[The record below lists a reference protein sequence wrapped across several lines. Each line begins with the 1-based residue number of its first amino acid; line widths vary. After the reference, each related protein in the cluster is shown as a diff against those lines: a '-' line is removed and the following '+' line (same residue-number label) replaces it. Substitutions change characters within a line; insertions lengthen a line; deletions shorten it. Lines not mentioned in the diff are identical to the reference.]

1 MPMHRDMGFRTQ
13 TWSRGTASSLKQSP
27 LSAALL
33 QRPSDSLQLY
43 QSGAFSEDHS
53 AVSLNEKLLLQ
64 GLNDRFAGFID
75 KVRQLEQQNQ
85 GLETD
90 IAALRESQSN
100 RSGLA
105 SFYEPEML
113 ELRNLLLETENQK
126 TQVLLERDHLKEKV
140 QRLKEKFEA
149 EVQARLD
156 TEASLQACKKDQ
168 GNSNLVRLEL
178 ERKVQSLTD
187 EILFLKQNHEEEMS
201 DLFSQVQASQV
212 SVEMKDFT
220 KPDLAGAL
228 RAIRS
233 QMEGCASVN
242 MQHAEEWFT
251 SKVAKLN
258 DAAAINKEALQSTR
272 QEISEYSRQLQCKNI
287 ELETL
292 RGRKESLEKQLS
304 DTEARHDGEL
314 IQYQDA
320 IQQLENELK
329 STKQEMSRHLREYQD
344 LLNVKMAL
352 DVEIAS
358 YRKLLEGEE
367 TRFGDFTPS
376 TYTYKPQPIAHTAYV
391 TTKTKATSTK
401 VMPQYRFVEEIIS
414 ATTKEIN
421 MAELEAVDYKPV
433 DDQEVKP
440 EGEAAEK
447 EEDVEEEDGK
457 PKASTEEEEQEE
469 KEADEAEDKGVGE
482 QEPAKEAID
491 EEKAEDKDEEK
502 VEKAEEVEKAEV
514 DKDEEK
520 VEKAEQ
526 DKVEEKVEKAEEVE
540 KAEVDKDEEKVE
552 KAEQAEEDKD
562 EEKVEKAEDDKDE
575 EKIEKGDEK
584 AEKIEE
590 DKAEEMIE
598 KTKEDKG
605 EEKVEKT
612 EEKVEEEEEEKVE
625 GKEGEKVE
633 EPEEELVKGKEGEKV
648 EEPEE
653 EKVEKAER
661 KDEEKVEEKAVEEK
675 PKVKDGEKVEKTEEK
690 SKEEKVEDR
699 KAAEVAK
706 DEKVEEVVGQAEE
719 KVKGKAEEK
728 EDGEK
733 AKEKEDGEKAEEAKD
748 EEKISK
754 EKSEEKEVSKMKEGE
769 GANGDSQ
776 TGVEHIEGKPK
787 EKAEEARDSETK
799 AVTEEGTSETT
810 EITAEGD
817 KTQVAE
823 GTETGPIEHKEAKL
837 TESGAKDGAA
847 TTGKG
852 Q

>member
-85 GLETD
+85 GLETE

-105 SFYEPEML
+105 SVYEPEML

-187 EILFLKQNHEEEMS
+187 EILFLKQNHEEEVS

-212 SVEMKDFT
+212 GVEMKDFT

-242 MQHAEEWFT
+242 MQQAEEWFT

-304 DTEARHDGEL
+304 DAEARHDGEL
-314 IQYQDA
+314 IRYQDA

-421 MAELEAVDYKPV
+421 MAEFEAVDYKPV

-447 EEDVEEEDGK
+447 EEGVEEEDGK
-457 PKASTEEEEQEE
+457 PKASTGEEEQEE

-520 VEKAEQ
+520 VEKAEE
-526 DKVEEKVEKAEEVE
+526 DKVEK
-540 KAEVDKDEEKVE
+540 
-552 KAEQAEEDKD
+552 AEEDKD
-562 EEKVEKAEDDKDE
+562 EEKVEKAADDKDE

-612 EEKVEEEEEEKVE
+612 EEKVEEEKVE
-625 GKEGEKVE
+625 RKEGEKVE
-633 EPEEELVKGKEGEKV
+633 EPEEEMVKGKEGEKV

-653 EKVEKAER
+653 EKVEKVER
-661 KDEEKVEEKAVEEK
+661 KDEEKVEEKAVKEK

-706 DEKVEEVVGQAEE
+706 DEKVEEVVEQAEE
-719 KVKGKAEEK
+719 KVKGKAEEKEDGEKAKEKEDGEKAKEK

-754 EKSEEKEVSKMKEGE
+754 EKSEEKEVSKMKERE

-776 TGVEHIEGKPK
+776 TGVEHVEGKPK
-787 EKAEEARDSETK
+787 EKAEEAKDSETK
-799 AVTEEGTSETT
+799 AVMEEGTSETT
-810 EITAEGD
+810 EITAERD

-823 GTETGPIEHKEAKL
+823 GTETGPMEHKETKL

>member
-1 MPMHRDMGFRTQ
+1 MTSYGWDLLDALPTRRLHSDSSRIMHRDVGFRTQ
-13 TWSRGTASSLKQSP
+13 TWSRGTASSLKHSP
-27 LSAALL
+27 LSATLL
-33 QRPSDSLQLY
+33 QRPSDSMQLY
-43 QSGAFSEDHS
+43 QSGAFSEDHI

-85 GLETD
+85 GLESE

-105 SFYEPEML
+105 SVYEPEML

-126 TQVLLERDHLKEKV
+126 TQFLLESDHLKEKV

-187 EILFLKQNHEEEMS
+187 EILFLKQNHEEEVS

-228 RAIRS
+228 KAIRS
-233 QMEGCASVN
+233 QMEGCTSVN
-242 MQHAEEWFT
+242 MQQAEEWFT
-251 SKVAKLN
+251 SRVAKLN
-258 DAAAINKEALQSTR
+258 DAAALNKEALQSTR

-292 RGRKESLEKQLS
+292 RGRKECLEKQLN
-304 DTEARHDGEL
+304 DAEARHDGEL

-376 TYTYKPQPIAHTAYV
+376 TYTYKLQPIAHTAYV
-391 TTKTKATSTK
+391 TTKTKTTSTK

-457 PKASTEEEEQEE
+457 PIASTEEEEEE
-469 KEADEAEDKGVGE
+469 KEADEAEDKGEGE
-482 QEPAKEAID
+482 QEPAKEATD
-491 EEKAEDKDEEK
+491 EEKADEDKGEEK
-502 VEKAEEVEKAEV
+502 VEKAEK
-514 DKDEEK
+514 DKDEEI
-520 VEKAEQ
+520 EK
-526 DKVEEKVEKAEEVE
+526 
-540 KAEVDKDEEKVE
+540 
-552 KAEQAEEDKD
+552 AEEDKD
-562 EEKVEKAEDDKDE
+562 EEKVEKAEEDKDE
-575 EKIEKGDEK
+575 EKVEK
-584 AEKIEE
+584 AEEDKDEEVEKAAEDKDEEKVEKADERVEKTEE
-590 DKAEEMIE
+590 DKA
-598 KTKEDKG
+598 

-612 EEKVEEEEEEKVE
+612 EEDKAKELVEKTEEDKGEEKIEKAEEKVEKEEEEKVE
-625 GKEGEKVE
+625 
-633 EPEEELVKGKEGEKV
+633 
-648 EEPEE
+648 
-653 EKVEKAER
+653 R
-661 KDEEKVEEKAVEEK
+661 KDEEKAVEEK
-675 PKVKDGEKVEKTEEK
+675 AKVKNGEKVEKTEEK
-690 SKEEKVEDR
+690 AKEEKAEDR

-706 DEKVEEVVGQAEE
+706 VEEAVEQVKE
-719 KVKGKAEEK
+719 K
-728 EDGEK
+728 DR
-733 AKEKEDGEKAEEAKD
+733 EKEDGEKAEKAKD
-748 EEKISK
+748 EERISK
-754 EKSEEKEVSKMKEGE
+754 EKSEEKEVSKMKAAEGMS
-769 GANGDSQ
+769 GDSQ
-776 TGVEHIEGKPK
+776 TGVEPVEGKPK
-787 EKAEEARDSETK
+787 EKAEETKDSENK
-799 AVTEEGTSETT
+799 AVMEQGARETT

-823 GTETGPIEHKEAKL
+823 DTETRPMEHAETKL